1 MFFRMVEAFVHF
13 TAKLVRSLSIFEFQ
27 ISNLDSDRD
36 SVIFKNN
43 IRRDFL
49 QLKESHIAR

>member
-1 MFFRMVEAFVHF
+1 MFFRMVEAFAHF

-36 SVIFKNN
+36 SIIFKNN

-49 QLKESHIAR
+49 QLKENDIAR